1 MEDRK
6 ACQRR
11 KLKLLRGR
19 IWDPQKHTA
28 LVQDSS
34 RSFTE
39 PLQAFPFFLFFQVF
53 HATSSRVPF
62 SSHAL
67 RLRQTASFLSHS
79 TESVRC
85 VVGLLLSCYP
95 TFTLSL
101 PLLFF
106 ISILLLFSFFLIVS
120 DIFSIWFNLSLVLS
134 YVSLSSRSSNSK
146 GPASSSLLTLFSSS
160 SRGHL
165 F

>member
-1 MEDRK
+1 LKDRK

-34 RSFTE
+34 RYFTQ

-79 TESVRC
+79 TKSVRC

-95 TFTLSL
+95 TFIYLFLSC
-101 PLLFF
+101 
-106 ISILLLFSFFLIVS
+106 FSS
-120 DIFSIWFNLSLVLS
+120 PYSC
-134 YVSLSSRSSNSK
+134 YSLSF
-146 GPASSSLLTLFSSS
+146 SLFRIFLPFGSICLSCSLTCLYHQGQATL
-160 SRGHL
+160 RGQHRHL
-165 F
+165 S

>member
-1 MEDRK
+1 M
-6 ACQRR
+6 
-11 KLKLLRGR
+11 KLLRGR

-39 PLQAFPFFLFFQVF
+39 PLQAFSFFLFFQVF
-53 HATSSRVPF
+53 RATSSRVPF
-62 SSHAL
+62 SCHAL

-79 TESVRC
+79 TKSVRC
-85 VVGLLLSCYP
+85 VLELLLSCYP

-120 DIFSIWFNLSLVLS
+120 DIFAIWFNLSLVLS

-165 F
+165 L

>member
-1 MEDRK
+1 LHDCK

-11 KLKLLRGR
+11 KPKLLRLR

-28 LVQDSS
+28 LVQEAS
-34 RSFTE
+34 RSFTQ

-79 TESVRC
+79 TKSVRC
-85 VVGLLLSCYP
+85 VLGLLLSCYP

-106 ISILLLFSFFLIVS
+106 ISIRLLFSFFLIVS
-120 DIFSIWFNLSLVLS
+120 DIFAIWFNLYLALS
-134 YVSLSSRSSNSK
+134 NVSLSSRSSNSK
-146 GPASSSLLTLFSSS
+146 GSASSSLLTLFSSS

-165 F
+165 L

>member
-1 MEDRK
+1 MHDCK

-11 KLKLLRGR
+11 KPKLLRLR

-28 LVQDSS
+28 LVQEAS
-34 RSFTE
+34 RSFTQ

-53 HATSSRVPF
+53 HATSSPVPF
-62 SSHAL
+62 SSQAL

-79 TESVRC
+79 TKSVRC
-85 VVGLLLSCYP
+85 VLGLLLSCYP

-120 DIFSIWFNLSLVLS
+120 DILPFGSICL
-134 YVSLSSRSSNSK
+134 SRS
-146 GPASSSLLTLFSSS
+146 LTCLCHQGQATL
-160 SRGHL
+160 RGQHRHL
-165 F
+165 S